1 MGSKAKVVIIDD
13 NKEFVKLLSM
23 YINTQ
28 EDMEV
33 VASAY
38 DGQKAIPIIKEYNP
52 DILLLDIIMPEKDGL
67 ATLEDLVKSG
77 DVNMPTT
84 IVMSAIGQEK
94 ITQKAI
100 ALGATYYVVKP
111 FDMATLVER
120 LRDLLQ
126 TEDQYTTS
134 NETKCYTK
142 TTINSN
148 SSATTPIEVRTTNI
162 IHDVGVPAH
171 IKGYQYIRE
180 AILLA
185 VKNEDIINSITKTL
199 YPTLAGTF
207 NTTPSRV
214 ERAIRHAIEVAWNR
228 GQIEMHDKIF
238 GYTVNSNKGK
248 PTNSEFIAMIADRLR
263 LEDRATI
270 RN

>member
-1 MGSKAKVVIIDD
+1 MDKKTKIMIIDD
-13 NKEFVKLLSM
+13 NKEFVKLLAMFLNSQ
-23 YINTQ
+23 T
-28 EDMEV
+28 DMEV
-33 VASAY
+33 VATAN
-38 DGQKAIPIIKEYNP
+38 DGKNAVNIINTTKP

-67 ATLEDLVKSG
+67 SILEDIVK
-77 DVNMPTT
+77 DEKNERPTT

-94 ITQKAI
+94 VTQKAI
-100 ALGATYYVVKP
+100 SLGATYYVVKP

-120 LRDLLQ
+120 LRDLVEEQ
-126 TEDQYTTS
+126 QIGNISEPIYYK
-134 NETKCYTK
+134 NV
-142 TTINSN
+142 TINRNN
-148 SSATTPIEVRTTNI
+148 SINTPIEVRVTNI

-185 VKNEDIINSITKTL
+185 VENQDIINSITKTL
-199 YPTLAGTF
+199 YPTLATKF

-228 GQIEMHDKIF
+228 GQIEIHDKIF

-248 PTNSEFIAMIADRLR
+248 PTNSEFIAMIADKLMM
-263 LEDRATI
+263 EEKSVI
-270 RN
+270 KI

>member
-1 MGSKAKVVIIDD
+1 MSNKTKVMIIDD
-13 NKEFVKLLSM
+13 NKEFVKLLTM

-33 VASAY
+33 VHTAC
-38 DGQKAIPIIKEYNP
+38 DGQDVISAIKDKNP
-52 DILLLDIIMPEKDGL
+52 DVLLLDIIMPERDGL
-67 ATLEDLVKSG
+67 DVLEDMVKNQ
-77 DVNMPTT
+77 DTTMPLTV
-84 IVMSAIGQEK
+84 VMSAIGQEK

-111 FDMATLVER
+111 FDMSTLVER
-120 LRDLLQ
+120 VRDLL
-126 TEDQYTTS
+126 S
-134 NETKCYTK
+134 NEVNVDVKMQGICCSKDTSK
-142 TTINSN
+142 TNDVSL
-148 SSATTPIEVRTTNI
+148 EVRTTNM

-185 VKNEDIINSITKTL
+185 VENEDIINAITKTL
-199 YPTLAGTF
+199 YPTLARKF

-238 GYTVNSNKGK
+238 GYTVN
-248 PTNSEFIAMIADRLR
+248 
-263 LEDRATI
+263 
-270 RN
+270 

>member
-1 MGSKAKVVIIDD
+1 MSSKAKIVIIDD

-23 YINTQ
+23 YINNQ

-33 VASAY
+33 VETAN
-38 DGQKAIPIIKEYNP
+38 DGQNVLNIIKKHEP

-67 ATLEDLVKSG
+67 AVLEDM
-77 DVNMPTT
+77 VNDESITMPTT

-100 ALGATYYVVKP
+100 LLGATYYVVKP

-120 LRDLLQ
+120 LRDLLKADISYDNTAQ
-126 TEDQYTTS
+126 TT
-134 NETKCYTK
+134 CYTK
-142 TTINSN
+142 ASIDNS
-148 SSATTPIEVRTTNI
+148 TPSESIEVRATNI

-185 VKNEDIINSITKTL
+185 VQNEEIINSITKAL
-199 YPTLAGTF
+199 YPTLARKF

-263 LEDRATI
+263 LEDRATM
-270 RN
+270 RR

>member
-1 MGSKAKVVIIDD
+1 MSNKTKVMIVDD
-13 NKEFVKLLSM
+13 NKEFVKLLTM

-33 VASAY
+33 IHTAY
-38 DGQKAIPIIKEYNP
+38 DGQDVINTIKDKKP
-52 DILLLDIIMPEKDGL
+52 DVLLLDIIMPEKDGL
-67 ATLEDLVKSG
+67 GVLEDM
-77 DVNMPTT
+77 VNNQDITIPTT

-100 ALGATYYVVKP
+100 SLGATYYVVKP

-120 LRDLLQ
+120 VRDLL
-126 TEDQYTTS
+126 S
-134 NETKCYTK
+134 NEIVVDIKDQGICCSKNTLKPND
-142 TTINSN
+142 ISL
-148 SSATTPIEVRTTNI
+148 EVRTTNI

-185 VKNEDIINSITKTL
+185 VENEDIINAITKTL
-199 YPTLAGTF
+199 YPTLAKKF

-263 LEDRATI
+263 LETKSKAMF
-270 RN
+270 